1 MLKNYQIEWLKLKTC
16 DYLLSKGYINR
27 KQKKEV
33 LKEQTQQKLQGVE
46 VEIGQILLE
55 KNFLT
60 VDEIIEA
67 LTEQSREDN
76 MPTEIGENTKVTT
89 DFKFLGT
96 IGAMIVSV
104 AASYFSITGQI
115 EELASKDS
123 PNRLEHTHLQ
133 EELDEIKEMGDLK
146 IISYKLDQYDNT
158 FAELKSLSTTLQPLA
173 TDLTTIKKDLLNL
186 KNKKIEMPDI
196 DLSGIDECKDK
207 LDALAE
213 EIEELKKLEARV
225 KKVEKSIGS
234 KF

>member
-67 LTEQSREDN
+67 LTEQSREDD

>member
-1 MLKNYQIEWLKLKTC
+1 MKTC
-16 DYLLSKGYINR
+16 DYLLDKGFINR

-33 LKEQTQQKLQGVE
+33 LEWQEEQKKQGVDIE
-46 VEIGQILLE
+46 VGQILLE
-55 KNFLT
+55 IKYIN
-60 VDEIIEA
+60 VNEILEA
-67 LTEQSREDN
+67 LTELNEGDTR

>member
-1 MLKNYQIEWLKLKTC
+1 VLKNYQIEWLKLKTC

>member
-1 MLKNYQIEWLKLKTC
+1 MKTC

-67 LTEQSREDN
+67 LTEQSREDD